1 MLSDQE
7 QFTIR
12 YLSDTLL
19 YEEAKAL
26 MEKLLHFSSDGK
38 SKGGT
43 LSSTQING
51 LLNVSLANTYA
62 NLRKFVVCQ
71 GGRTTWQNKEEH
83 IQQFYATSFFGLLDK
98 LETDYLP
105 KVLAGERSNEDIQM
119 ACMALAREVIQH
131 LLAENAFQI
140 ALKDQRN
147 QEEKQRGRR
156 PDDRQGWD
164 RQDQRNRE
172 EKQRGHRSDDR
183 QGWSQRERK
192 GREKL

>member
-12 YLSDTLL
+12 HLSDTLL
-19 YEEAKAL
+19 YEEAQAL
-26 MEKLLHFSSDGK
+26 MKKLLHFSSHGQ

-62 NLRKFVVCQ
+62 NLRRFVVCQ
-71 GGRTTWQNKEEH
+71 GGRTTWQDKEEH
-83 IQQFYATSFFGLLDK
+83 IQQFYATGLFGLLDK

-105 KVLAGERSNEDIQM
+105 RVLAGERSDEDIQL

-140 ALKDQRN
+140 AMEDQQWR
-147 QEEKQRGRR
+147 EKQRDYRS
-156 PDDRQGWD
+156 DRQKW
-164 RQDQRNRE
+164 N
-172 EKQRGHRSDDR
+172 
-183 QGWSQRERK
+183 QRERK
-192 GREKL
+192 GR